1 MTPEPPTFEALGRKK
16 TVLLTSFRRDGTPVG
31 TPVNI
36 AVGDGR
42 AYFRTY
48 DKAWKVKRIRNN
60 PQVTVAPST
69 IRGSS
74 TGPAIDATARLLGGE
89 EAERAR
95 RLLTKKY
102 RIIHGALV
110 PLAHKLR
117 RYQTFHYELT
127 PRR

>member
-1 MTPEPPTFEALGRKK
+1 
-16 TVLLTSFRRDGTPVG
+16 
-31 TPVNI
+31 
-36 AVGDGR
+36 
-42 AYFRTY
+42 
-48 DKAWKVKRIRNN
+48 
-60 PQVTVAPST
+60 
-69 IRGSS
+69 
-74 TGPAIDATARLLGGE
+74 LGGE